1 MTTEPAAAVSVVVPV
16 MDHHDDLVEI
26 HHMFSR
32 ECERLGFTHEFLFVV
47 HGDHAGIEPALL
59 DLERRPGVQVIRLAH
74 TRDQSAA
81 LNEGFRSARGRTI
94 VTLPAYHSVDPAA
107 LGLLLDA
114 VAAGADCAVAVR
126 ARRSDPGFNRLQ
138 ARLYASLISLV
149 AGRMLR
155 DISTGAAALRSTVAR
170 SLGLYGDQHRY
181 LPVLV
186 LSRGFRLVEVEVPQS
201 TRERKLRL
209 FGPSVYL
216 RRMMD
221 LTGIFF
227 LVRFT
232 RTPLRFFGTLGA
244 VSTTMGLVLCAWL
257 AWERLFHGMPLA
269 SRPALLLGL
278 LLVVLGVQLG
288 SIGLLGELMV
298 SLEAERDISPRA
310 DEITADGKAPGEIH
324 SPQAGPVAKP

>member
-1 MTTEPAAAVSVVVPV
+1 
-16 MDHHDDLVEI
+16 
-26 HHMFSR
+26 
-32 ECERLGFTHEFLFVV
+32 
-47 HGDHAGIEPALL
+47 
-59 DLERRPGVQVIRLAH
+59 
-74 TRDQSAA
+74 
-81 LNEGFRSARGRTI
+81 
-94 VTLPAYHSVDPAA
+94 
-107 LGLLLDA
+107 
-114 VAAGADCAVAVR
+114 
-126 ARRSDPGFNRLQ
+126 
-138 ARLYASLISLV
+138 
-149 AGRMLR
+149 
-155 DISTGAAALRSTVAR
+155 
-170 SLGLYGDQHRY
+170 
-181 LPVLV
+181 
-186 LSRGFRLVEVEVPQS
+186 
-201 TRERKLRL
+201 
-209 FGPSVYL
+209 
-216 RRMMD
+216 MMD